1 MAVSDSG
8 ETTTRRPAAPSP
20 AERAKTIATRGG
32 RAALLPASDPA
43 ARIAPLL
50 HHVHDDS
57 SVTLLLADE
66 HPLVSAA
73 WQAPRGEL
81 TAMLEIA
88 DPAPV
93 QLREP
98 VRGLL
103 WLAGLLSVTTEAEA
117 RAAALAVAEARPDS
131 RLLDIGHGATVLRL
145 EPASLV
151 VADAEGTC
159 PVQPEEFSTAS
170 PDPFCLLENDWLRH
184 LESSHRDVVGLLV
197 RHLPEQLR
205 GGHIRPLGLD
215 QYGLR
220 LRVESADG
228 DHDVRLAFS
237 RVVSTAEHLG
247 HELRRLVGCPFLAGQ
262 RRSQSPE

>member
-1 MAVSDSG
+1 MG
-8 ETTTRRPAAPSP
+8 ETTTRRPATPTP
-20 AERAKTIATRGG
+20 AERARTIAARGG
-32 RAALLPASDPA
+32 RAALLPSSDTS

-50 HHVHDDS
+50 HYVHPDGTAT
-57 SVTLLLADE
+57 VLLADE
-66 HPLVSAA
+66 HPLVGSV
-73 WQAPRGEL
+73 WQSPKGEL
-81 TAMLEIA
+81 TAMLEVA

-103 WLAGLLSVTTEAEA
+103 WLTGLLRVLDEAEA
-117 RAAALAVAEARPDS
+117 RAEVLAVAEHRPDS
-131 RLLDIGHGATVLRL
+131 RLLDTGHGASVLRL
-145 EPASLV
+145 ESASLV
-151 VADAEGTC
+151 IADAAGTC
-159 PVQPEEFSTAS
+159 PVRPDEFSAAR

-184 LESSHRDVVGLLV
+184 LEGTHRDVVGLLS
-197 RHLPEQLR
+197 RHLPEQLH

-237 RVVSTAEHLG
+237 RAVSTPEEVAA
-247 HELRRLVGCPFLAGQ
+247 ELRRLVGCPFLAQQ
-262 RRSQSPE
+262 RRG